1 MTTHT
6 NTPTPTTQDV
16 LLTVRLTV
24 WNGCDIAEDVR
35 ALLERELPFGWHV
48 RQVILDHAE
57 TIDEQ

>member
-24 WNGCDIAEDVR
+24 RAGGDIAQDVR
-35 ALLERELPFGWHV
+35 SLLERELPFGWYV
-48 RQVILDHAE
+48 RQVMLDHAE
-57 TIDEQ
+57 TID